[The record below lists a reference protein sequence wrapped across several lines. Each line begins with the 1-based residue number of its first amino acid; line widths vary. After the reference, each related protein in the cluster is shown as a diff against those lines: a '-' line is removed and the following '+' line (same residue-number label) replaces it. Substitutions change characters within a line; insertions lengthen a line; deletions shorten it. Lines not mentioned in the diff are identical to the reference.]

1 LKPRNVNL
9 LLTLAGVLFVAMLT
23 LMPKFVAL
31 RHQTNEMSNTFQKFA
46 DLLTKGEF
54 ESAYEYCSAD
64 FRSATSLADFEAT
77 QRGFEAKNGK
87 LVAVKNDGEHVKG
100 DGNPIVW
107 VGSVEA
113 KFRYENGSITMDCVF
128 HKENNRWRI
137 FGMRRR

>member
-1 LKPRNVNL
+1 
-9 LLTLAGVLFVAMLT
+9 LLTLVGVWVVAMVT
-23 LMPKFVAL
+23 LVPKFVAL
-31 RHQTNEMSNTFQKFA
+31 RQQTNELSNTFLEFA
-46 DLLTKGEF
+46 DLLTKDEF

-77 QRGFEAKNGK
+77 QRVLEAKNGK

-113 KFRYENGSITMDCVF
+113 NFRYENGNITMDCVF
-128 HKENNRWRI
+128 RKENNRWRI
-137 FGMRRR
+137 FGMRQR